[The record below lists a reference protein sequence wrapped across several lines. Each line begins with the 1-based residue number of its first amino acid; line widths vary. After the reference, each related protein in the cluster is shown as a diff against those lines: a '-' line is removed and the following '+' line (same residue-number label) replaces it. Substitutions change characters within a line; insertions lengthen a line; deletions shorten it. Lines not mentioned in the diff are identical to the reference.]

1 MKIAVL
7 GAGNGGCATAADL
20 ALAGHRVRLWSR
32 SADALGPLADNATIT
47 LEAEGRHGAARLER
61 ATTDLGEAV
70 EGAEILI
77 APLPATSHE
86 DLAKRLAPCLN
97 DRQIVLLTP
106 GSLGSYAMARAIA
119 RAGGTLPLALAE
131 TGTLPYL
138 ARKTAPAVVKAPV
151 RAANLPIGV
160 FPASR
165 GPSVVPRLAELF
177 PALRPRARALRVG
190 RTGSRCSDAR
200 RHGAPP
206 RVRRAARARADGRGP
221 RARAP
226 GARRLQPARDPRVPS
241 GRVGLDG
248 VAEGDPV
255 NMRVLLPL
263 LALAVLAG
271 VPARAEQGVTDTEIL
286 LGGSN
291 SLSGPLAFTGEQ
303 MTKFGVDLYLKVVN
317 DAGGIHGRKVRTKW
331 YDDGYR
337 LREAQANTK
346 KLVEQ
351 DRVFAIIAPQGTT
364 PVVATLKYL
373 GENKVPLLFPYQ
385 GSTVTRGRRWVV
397 QGMMA
402 SDRMSKMMIDYLV
415 SQRKYKKF
423 AALYQDDEYGQSFRT
438 SLAKDLARYGLKMV
452 AAEPVNT
459 GDTEVSAKGAN
470 LQGK

>member
-177 PALRPRARALRVG
+177 PAVRPCVDALDVALTNAGPVIHPPLVLLNTGPIEGG
-190 RTGSRCSDAR
+190 RFDVHAAGTT
-200 RHGAPP
+200 P
-206 RVRRAARARADGRGP
+206 RVRRLIDAVDAERLATRRGWGYPAPHYELATYYDEARAAEGLYGVGAKTKLVASGLWSEILTFEHRYVTEDVALGLALFESAARAA
-221 RARAP
+221 
-226 GARRLQPARDPRVPS
+226 GAATPAVT
-241 GRVGLDG
+241 GL
-248 VAEGDPV
+248 
-255 NMRVLLPL
+255 LLVFG
-263 LALAVLAG
+263 A
-271 VPARAEQGVTDTEIL
+271 L
-286 LGGSN
+286 LGRE
-291 SLSGPLAFTGEQ
+291 LTG
-303 MTKFGVDLYLKVVN
+303 
-317 DAGGIHGRKVRTKW
+317 GGRALEHLGLGDFSRREIRVFLQDGWASPVWRKVI
-331 YDDGYR
+331 
-337 LREAQANTK
+337 Q
-346 KLVEQ
+346 
-351 DRVFAIIAPQGTT
+351 
-364 PVVATLKYL
+364 
-373 GENKVPLLFPYQ
+373 
-385 GSTVTRGRRWVV
+385 
-397 QGMMA
+397 
-402 SDRMSKMMIDYLV
+402 
-415 SQRKYKKF
+415 
-423 AALYQDDEYGQSFRT
+423 
-438 SLAKDLARYGLKMV
+438 
-452 AAEPVNT
+452 
-459 GDTEVSAKGAN
+459 
-470 LQGK
+470 